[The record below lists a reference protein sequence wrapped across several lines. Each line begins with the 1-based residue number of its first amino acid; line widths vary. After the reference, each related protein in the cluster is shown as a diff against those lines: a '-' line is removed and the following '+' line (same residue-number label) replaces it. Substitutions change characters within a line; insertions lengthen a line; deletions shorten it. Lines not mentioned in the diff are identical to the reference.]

1 MTYYIVY
8 LDSFNLEVEHY
19 KDKDEALERISWLM
33 SNDSYI
39 SKDKI
44 ELIYG
49 DRIIL
54 NIEETRSVKVSE
66 DVN

>member
-1 MTYYIVY
+1 MTYYIIY
-8 LDSFNLEVEHY
+8 LDSFNLEVEQY
-19 KDKDEALERISWLM
+19 KNKDEALERISWLM

-49 DRIIL
+49 DRIFL
-54 NIEETRSVKVSE
+54 HIEESRSVKVSE
-66 DVN
+66 DVR

>member
-8 LDSFNLEVEHY
+8 LDSFNLEVEQY
-19 KDKDEALERISWLM
+19 KNKDEALERISWLM

-49 DRIIL
+49 DRIFL
-54 NIEETRSVKVSE
+54 HIEESRSVKVSE
-66 DVN
+66 DVK

>member
-19 KDKDEALERISWLM
+19 NDKDEALERISWLM

-49 DRIIL
+49 DRIFL
-54 NIEETRSVKVSE
+54 HIEETRSVKVSE
-66 DVN
+66 DVK

>member
-1 MTYYIVY
+1 MYYIVY

-49 DRIIL
+49 DRIFL
-54 NIEETRSVKVSE
+54 HIEETRSIKVSE
-66 DVN
+66 DVK

>member
-33 SNDSYI
+33 SNDVYI

>member
-1 MTYYIVY
+1 MYYIVY

-49 DRIIL
+49 DRIFL
-54 NIEETRSVKVSE
+54 HIEESRSVKVSE
-66 DVN
+66 DVK

>member
-1 MTYYIVY
+1 M
-8 LDSFNLEVEHY
+8 EVEHY

-49 DRIIL
+49 DRIFL
-54 NIEETRSVKVSE
+54 HIEESRSVKVSE
-66 DVN
+66 DVK